1 MKAKHLLMALALP
14 GVFAACSQEDDFVS
28 QAPSLNDGRPVV
40 GVISL
45 NIPEAASTRW
55 DWSSALGFTFDNN
68 DYIGAALMD
77 TYNSANATGTW
88 DQKYTIVDY
97 ISTNYKYGYAQGWT
111 NNDAV
116 MSEGNYFFYMPYNA
130 NLKSRAGLELNVPVE
145 QYAYDETAESPVADD
160 TYSWKKN
167 QMFIGYDDIKVD
179 DQQATPQ
186 MVEVFA
192 KPRFNINYTGNGS
205 TEVERIVLTDDGS
218 GTTKF
223 RVKNTL
229 KATGTAT
236 NYNPVN
242 GNNTYDGALSG
253 SVNLAKVFQAYN
265 KAVAEYELKEGES
278 FKNPLNGNFG
288 KFIASAET
296 SNFLSLNFVPAKT
309 VTGLMVVPPTNL
321 TATDVKIEIYTSKG
335 LVTIDNLS
343 DFDDVETAA
352 NPATSG
358 ITYSNLDV
366 LSSILSGEG
375 SRANAIT
382 INFADVDVKQP
393 ASVTVATTSQLES
406 IIRWYE
412 DPNGAYPLLTDDP
425 KTLTINLTGDVEL
438 TEKVYN
444 AIKGNPNISFKFA
457 STANTLTIPAEIPAD
472 ALSLLDK
479 ASTAAIVV
487 EGTQSLAN
495 ATNAAVSY
503 SFNVEVAEEGTLNV
517 NGGEKGITIADVEN
531 NGTVNVDGVV
541 TFTEITN
548 YNALTVNAN
557 ATLTGVVLNNA
568 IASTG
573 SPTMYTA
580 QAVLTNN
587 GTLNLSA
594 DSKNQCKIVNN
605 NDLYIKG
612 AFENSKVGAVRN
624 GTNGYTGVIENAD
637 ETNSYIYAQAA
648 FTNNGNI
655 DNIGAMYSQGTG
667 TITNKGYIMAHDGAT
682 TYVTTNEDGAEIELE
697 ERGTETQV
705 NESKAG
711 SQMSY
716 TLKSAD
722 LTNGNF
728 KFNELNDKFNTL
740 KIGMNVTFSD
750 PKALPASIV
759 MNAANNLTVTCATGG
774 TTSNP
779 VYCKFTSITAQG
791 GGRHM
796 LRGTKVQ
803 TESLTVAA
811 GTVFQVPALSSFA
824 VYGDTNTGTI
834 TNNGEVLVGGEFYS
848 DIASEPTGTWSSAG
862 TGSYM
867 WNDTTKNFDE

>member
-77 TYNSANATGTW
+77 TYDGSETNW
-88 DQKYTIVDY
+88 DEKYTIVDY
-97 ISTNYKYGYAQGWT
+97 INTNYKYGYAQGWT

-179 DQQATPQ
+179 DQQAAPQ

-205 TEVERIVLTDDGS
+205 TEVERIVLTDKGS
-218 GTTKF
+218 STPKF
-223 RVKNTL
+223 RVKATL
-229 KATGTAT
+229 KATGTVT
-236 NYNPVN
+236 NYNPIN
-242 GNNTYDGALSG
+242 GNSIYDGALSG
-253 SVNLAKVFQAYN
+253 NVNLAEVFRAYN
-265 KAVAEYELKEGES
+265 EAVAEYELKEGES

-288 KFIASAET
+288 TFIANAET

-309 VTGLMVVPPTNL
+309 VTGLMVVPPTNM
-321 TATDVKIEIYTSKG
+321 TAANTKIEIYTSKG
-335 LVTIDNLS
+335 LVTIDNLT
-343 DFDDVETAA
+343 DFDDVEQ
-352 NPATSG
+352 PADNTTG
-358 ITYSNLDV
+358 ITYSNLDA
-366 LSSILSGEG
+366 LSSILSGAG
-375 SRANAIT
+375 SKANAIT

-412 DPNGAYPLLTDDP
+412 DPNGAYPLLTDP

-479 ASTAAIVV
+479 QSNAAIVI

-495 ATNAAVSY
+495 ATNAAVTYSY
-503 SFNVEVAEEGTLNV
+503 NVEVAEEGTLNV

-531 NGTVNVDGVV
+531 NGTVNVDGKV
-541 TFTEITN
+541 TFTEVTN
-548 YNALTVNAN
+548 YDALTVNAN
-557 ATLTGVVLNNA
+557 ATLTGKVLNNA

-573 SPTMYTA
+573 NPTMYTA

-594 DSKNQCKIVNN
+594 DSENQCKIVNN

-612 AFENSKVGAVRN
+612 VFENSKVDAVPN

-637 ETNSYIYAQAA
+637 ETNSYIYAEET
-648 FTNNGNI
+648 FTNKGEVYNK
-655 DNIGAMYSQGTG
+655 GAMYSRTG
-667 TITNKGYIMAHDGAT
+667 GAINNETSGYVMAYDGAT
-682 TYVTTNEDGAEIELE
+682 TYVNENDGDIELE
-697 ERGTETQV
+697 ERDTETQV
-705 NESKAG
+705 ISGEGSK
-711 SQMSY
+711 SY
-716 TLKSAD
+716 TLKDSD
-722 LTNGNF
+722 LNNKNF
-728 KFNELNDKFNTL
+728 VFDDSSDKFNTL
-740 KIGMNVTFSD
+740 KIGMDVKFSD
-750 PKALPASIV
+750 KGKLPESIV
-759 MNAANNLTVTCATGG
+759 VNAKNNLTITCVEGC
-774 TTSNP
+774 S
-779 VYCKFTSITAQG
+779 FTKITAMG

-803 TESLTVAA
+803 AESLTVAA
-811 GTVFQVPALSSFA
+811 NTVFQIPALSSFG
-824 VYGDTNTGTI
+824 VYGDTTTGTI
-834 TNNGEVLVGGEFYS
+834 DNEGEILVGGDFYS
-848 DIASEPTGTWSSAG
+848 DIADEPEDGIWSKAG
-862 TGSYM
+862 DGSYH
-867 WNDTTKNFDE
+867 WNNTADDFSDNQNNG